1 MRKTIRS
8 VWLAAAA
15 LFTLG
20 SLGAALPASAQDE
33 VKREITNIAGDLY
46 RFQNKFHVSVFLV
59 TPEGVIATDP
69 INAEAATWLEAEI
82 RERFGQE
89 IRYLVLSHDHADHS
103 SGGEVFA
110 DTATVIGHENAKRAI
125 VGEQRPTAVP
135 ELTFSDR
142 MTIELGGK
150 RVELIYPGVSHSDNL
165 IVLHFPAE
173 RAVFTVDFI
182 SVGRLPYMTLS
193 DAYFPDW
200 MEAIR
205 RVEAIDFDILVPGH
219 GPVGTKQNASD
230 HRAYLEQLYDEVLA
244 AARAGQSLEEMQASI
259 TMDAYKDWGQYD
271 KWRTLN
277 IEGMAKN
284 VSLHRRGN

>member
-1 MRKTIRS
+1 MRKTVRS

-15 LFTLG
+15 AFAVG
-20 SLGAALPASAQDE
+20 SLGTAQPASAQDD

-46 RFQNKFHVSVFLV
+46 RFQNQFHFSVFLV

-69 INAEAATWLEAEI
+69 INAAAAEWLKAEI

-103 SGGEVFA
+103 AGGEVFA
-110 DTATVIGHENAKRAI
+110 DTATVVAHENAKRAI

-135 ELTFSDR
+135 EITFNDR

-150 RVELIYPGVSHSDNL
+150 TVELIYPGLSHSNNL
-165 IVLHFPAE
+165 IVMHFPAE

-182 SVGRLPYMTLS
+182 SVKRLPYMTLS

-200 MEAIR
+200 MAAIEA
-205 RVEAIDFDILVPGH
+205 VEAIDFDILVPGH
-219 GPVGTKQNASD
+219 GPMGTKQDAAD
-230 HRAYLEQLYDEVLA
+230 HRAYLEDLYDQVLA
-244 AARAGQSLEEMQASI
+244 AARAGQSLEDMQVSI

-277 IEGMAKN
+277 IEGMLN
-284 VSLHRRGN
+284 NISLHRRGN

>member
-1 MRKTIRS
+1 MRKTVRS
-8 VWLAAAA
+8 LWLAAAA
-15 LFTLG
+15 AFVLG
-20 SLGAALPASAQDE
+20 SLGAGQPAAAQDE

-46 RFQNKFHVSVFLV
+46 RFQNQFHFSVFLV

-69 INAEAATWLEAEI
+69 INAAAAEWLEAEI

-103 SGGEVFA
+103 AGGEVFA
-110 DTATVIGHENAKRAI
+110 DTATVVAHENAKRAI

-135 ELTFSDR
+135 EITFNDR

-150 RVELIYPGVSHSDNL
+150 TVELIYPGLSHSNNL
-165 IVLHFPAE
+165 IVMHFPAE

-182 SVGRLPYMTLS
+182 SVKRLPYMTLS

-200 MEAIR
+200 MAAIKA
-205 RVEAIDFDILVPGH
+205 VEAIDFDILVPGH
-219 GPVGTKQNASD
+219 GPMGTKQDAAD
-230 HRAYLEQLYDEVLA
+230 HRAYLEELYDQVLA
-244 AARAGQSLEEMQASI
+244 AARAGQSLEDMQASI

-284 VSLHRRGN
+284 ISLHRRGN